1 MQRLLSSKLAS
12 KFSHSTSNHSSSSL
26 FNSHPYKTITSL
38 PKLPKTQTQ
47 TQTQT
52 HFLSHRPPYNSHS
65 WRSHHNLSPKI
76 HAFLSNPLLAK
87 RFLDASNLSATR
99 RTLKD
104 CSVGF
109 LRSQLPKRGFRLDPD
124 FSSYKRSWR
133 SWLSGLTPNDMVLGL
148 LIANVAIFLLW
159 RVADYRFMMNNFT
172 NQNWQLSACVVFG
185 SKKNVKY
192 ELMHFNLYKL
202 SLRRNNSAIEYGHIY
217 PISFFSL
224 LLIFSKQISVENFK
238 RGRLHTLIT
247 SAFSHTDMEHII
259 HNMIGLYFFGN
270 HLGHVFGSEF
280 LLKLYLAGAVAGSVF
295 YLMHSAF
302 LASSSKGRQPWMDP
316 LKAPGLGASG
326 AVNAI
331 LLLDIFLYPKSTL
344 YFNFFIPVP
353 AILLGIYLVG
363 KDVLGMI
370 EGDTPGSAHLGGAAV
385 AALAWTRLRKGRP
398 F

>member
-172 NQNWQLSACVVFG
+172 
-185 SKKNVKY
+185 
-192 ELMHFNLYKL
+192 
-202 SLRRNNSAIEYGHIY
+202 
-217 PISFFSL
+217 
-224 LLIFSKQISVENFK
+224 ISVENFK

>member
-12 KFSHSTSNHSSSSL
+12 KLSHSTSNHSSSSSSL
-26 FNSHPYKTITSL
+26 FNSYPYKTVTSL
-38 PKLPKTQTQ
+38 TKLPKSQSQ
-47 TQTQT
+47 SQS
-52 HFLSHRPPYNSHS
+52 HFLSHRPPYNPHS
-65 WRSHHNLSPKI
+65 WRSQHNLPPKI
-76 HAFLSNPLLAK
+76 HAFLFSPLLAK
-87 RFLDASNLSATR
+87 RFLHASNTLLSATR
-99 RTLKD
+99 RTLAD
-104 CSVGF
+104 CRIGF
-109 LRSQLPKRGFRLDPD
+109 LSSQFPKRGFHLNQD

-133 SWLSGLTPNDMVLGL
+133 SWLRGLTPNDMVLGL
-148 LIANVAIFLLW
+148 IIANVAIFLLW

-172 NQNWQLSACVVFG
+172 
-185 SKKNVKY
+185 
-192 ELMHFNLYKL
+192 
-202 SLRRNNSAIEYGHIY
+202 
-217 PISFFSL
+217 
-224 LLIFSKQISVENFK
+224 ISVENFK

-259 HNMIGLYFFGN
+259 HNMIGLYFFGS

-280 LLKLYLAGAVAGSVF
+280 LLKLYLAGALAGCVF

-302 LASSSKGRQPWMDP
+302 LASSSKGQQLWMDP

-385 AALAWTRLRKGRP
+385 AALAWAQLRKGRP
-398 F
+398 FRF